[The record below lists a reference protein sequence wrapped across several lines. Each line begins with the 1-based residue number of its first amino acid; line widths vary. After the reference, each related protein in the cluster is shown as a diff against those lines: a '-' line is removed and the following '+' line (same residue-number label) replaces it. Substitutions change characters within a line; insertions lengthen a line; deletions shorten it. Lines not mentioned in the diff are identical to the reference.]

1 MDADDRLE
9 QLILRWQELHEAGRP
24 VSARELCA
32 DCPELAETLR
42 RSVRALAYWER
53 FLGTGSVLAQS
64 REETPGAFAPAF
76 GKYRVVRRLGR
87 GGQAATLLAFD
98 PDLQRHV
105 VLKVFHQAHTPQEQE
120 VVLREGRALARV
132 CSPYVAQCLAAER
145 QDGVLYLV
153 VEYVAGSGLAERHR
167 ERPLTPDQA
176 AKCIGHLAEGLAAV
190 HACGLLH
197 RDLKPANV
205 LVDGDG
211 RPRLIDFGL
220 AVPVA
225 SAGLA
230 EVSGTL
236 AYMPPEQAR
245 GEVERIDPRTDVYG
259 LGAILYELLTGR
271 PPHQGATRAE
281 LWGAACR
288 GDVVPPRQVN
298 PRVPAAL
305 EWICMKALAA
315 DPTDRH
321 ASSAALAD
329 DLRRYRARPRR
340 LALAVAAVA
349 GLLLLG
355 VTAWLIVA
363 KRPGGV
369 ALVAVTPTPS
379 TELSAPSPLKGW
391 IDVRVWEGKNV
402 TGPRNPHR
410 RGLFLHQLHALPLK
424 VGDEIQVELS
434 VNRPMFVYVVWINS
448 AGKAMPVYPWREFEW
463 DQRPAEEQPVE
474 GLKKLPEGAVDDGWQ
489 MDQGVP
495 GMETLLFLARRSK
508 LPPQAETALKAALA
522 TVGPQPLQDGQTDA
536 AVWFENG
543 AVVTAETGRA
553 PMAFDVQRID
563 DPVLRTQGVL
573 RDKLGPHF
581 DYTRAVSFAFWGSES
596 RGGLRRGH
604 HRDGS
609 DAATGGGRGIR
620 VARPPDGCR

>member
-1 MDADDRLE
+1 MEADDRLE
-9 QLILRWQELHEAGRP
+9 LLILRWQELHEAGRP

-32 DCPELAETLR
+32 DCPELMETLQ
-42 RSVRALAYWER
+42 RSMKVLAYWEG
-53 FLGTGSVLAQS
+53 FLQMSTVLEPS
-64 REETPGAFAPAF
+64 RGATPGPFAPAF
-76 GKYRVVRRLGR
+76 GKYRVVRPLGR
-87 GGQAATLLAFD
+87 GGQAATLMAFD
-98 PDLQRHV
+98 PDLERHV

-132 CSPYVAQCLAAER
+132 RSPHVAQCLAAER
-145 QDGVLYLV
+145 QDGVPYLV
-153 VEYVAGSGLAERHR
+153 VEYLAGPGLAERHR

-176 AKCIGHLAEGLAAV
+176 VECIGQLAEGLAAV

-205 LVDGDG
+205 LVDGGG

-225 SAGLA
+225 SAALA

-281 LWGAACR
+281 LWRAACR

-305 EWICMKALAA
+305 ERVCMKALAT
-315 DPTDRH
+315 DPTDRY
-321 ASSAALAD
+321 ASAAALAD
-329 DLRRYRARPRR
+329 DLRRYCARPRR

-355 VTAWLIVA
+355 VAAWLIEA
-363 KRPGGV
+363 SRPGRP
-369 ALVAVTPTPS
+369 ALVAGTPTPS
-379 TELSAPSPLKGW
+379 TEPFAPSPLKGW
-391 IDVRVWEGKNV
+391 IDVCVWEGKKV
-402 TGPRNPHR
+402 TGPRSPHR
-410 RGLFLHQLHALPLK
+410 RGLFLHQLDALPLK
-424 VGDEIQVELS
+424 VGDEVQVELS

-448 AGKAMPVYPWREFEW
+448 AGKALPVYPWREFEW
-463 DQRPAEEQPVE
+463 DQQPVDEQPVE
-474 GLKKLPEGAVDDGWQ
+474 GLKKLPEGAVEDGWE

-495 GMETLLFLARRSK
+495 GMETLLLLVRRSK
-508 LPPQAETALKAALA
+508 LPPEEERALKAALA
-522 TVGPQPLQDGQTDA
+522 DVGPQPLQDGKTDA
-536 AVWFENG
+536 AIWFENG
-543 AVVTAETGRA
+543 AVVTAEAGRA
-553 PMAFDVQRID
+553 PMAFDAQRID

-573 RDKLGPHF
+573 RDKLGPQF
-581 DYTRAVSFAFWGSES
+581 DYTRAVSFAF
-596 RGGLRRGH
+596 RGK
-604 HRDGS
+604 
-609 DAATGGGRGIR
+609 
-620 VARPPDGCR
+620 

>member
-1 MDADDRLE
+1 MEADDRLE

-32 DCPELAETLR
+32 DCPELTERLR
-42 RSVRALAYWER
+42 RSLRALAYWER
-53 FLGTGSVLAQS
+53 FLRTGTELEQS

-98 PDLQRHV
+98 PDLERYV

-145 QDGVLYLV
+145 QDGVPYLV
-153 VEYVAGSGLAERHR
+153 VEYVAGTSLAERHR
-167 ERPLTPDQA
+167 ERPLAPDQTV
-176 AKCIGHLAEGLAAV
+176 KCIGQLAEGLAAV

-205 LVDGDG
+205 LLDGGG

-225 SAGLA
+225 SAALA

-236 AYMPPEQAR
+236 AYMPSEQAR
-245 GEVERIDPRTDVYG
+245 GEVERIDARTDVYG

-271 PPHQGATRAE
+271 PPHQGATRDE
-281 LWGAACR
+281 LWRAACR
-288 GDVVPPRQVN
+288 GEVVSPRQVN

-305 EWICMKALAA
+305 ERICMKALAI

-329 DLRRYRARPRR
+329 DLRRFRARPRR

-355 VTAWLIVA
+355 VAAWLIVA
-363 KRPGGV
+363 NRPGGL
-369 ALVAVTPTPS
+369 ALVAGTPTPS
-379 TELSAPSPLKGW
+379 TELSAPSPPKGW
-391 IDVRVWEGKNV
+391 IDVRVWEGKKV
-402 TGPRNPHR
+402 TGPRSPHR
-410 RGLFLHQLHALPLK
+410 RGLFLHQLDALPLK

-448 AGKAMPVYPWREFEW
+448 VGKALPVYPWREFQW

-474 GLKKLPEGAVDDGWQ
+474 GLKKLPEGEVDDGWE

-495 GMETLLFLARRSK
+495 GMETLLLLVRRSK
-508 LPPQAETALKAALA
+508 LPPEVETALKAALA
-522 TVGPQPLQDGQTDA
+522 TVGPQPLQDGKTDA
-536 AVWFENG
+536 AIWFENG
-543 AVVTAETGRA
+543 VAVTAETGRA
-553 PMAFDVQRID
+553 PKAFDVQRID

-573 RDKLGPHF
+573 RDQLGPHF
-581 DYTRAVSFAFWGSES
+581 DYTRAVTFAF
-596 RGGLRRGH
+596 RGK
-604 HRDGS
+604 
-609 DAATGGGRGIR
+609 
-620 VARPPDGCR
+620 